1 MRYFTKF
8 ESLNL
13 EEKMKNY
20 SKIKEKYD
28 FFHRNIMEV
37 INNNAPIREQTKM
50 EMKRKSNLES
60 QKEYWNRLRQKL
72 FC

>member
-20 SKIKEKYD
+20 SEIKEKYD

-60 QKEYWNRLRQKL
+60 QKEY
-72 FC
+72 